1 MVPGEKEAMYE
12 VVDERLDCDQHGR
25 RVRAAIHLYME
36 NGDLSDP
43 ENTWMV
49 CLSCAHRMDRDPK
62 FKASKRAAFE
72 KYQRHVRQ
80 LLRKTQ

>member
-1 MVPGEKEAMYE
+1 
-12 VVDERLDCDQHGR
+12 
-25 RVRAAIHLYME
+25 
-36 NGDLSDP
+36 
-43 ENTWMV
+43 
-49 CLSCAHRMDRDPK
+49 MDRDPK